1 MAETSGGIGFCGGRA
16 FAPTKR
22 PDFNPMKVMDKW
34 AEHRQKVKIDKLSEK
49 AKTEGLS
56 VQEKIDLAANKLD
69 VALRNGSFMPTVMYN
84 A

>member
-1 MAETSGGIGFCGGRA
+1 MGETSGGIGFCGGRT

-22 PDFNPMKVMDKW
+22 PNFNPMNIMDKW
-34 AEHRQKVKIDKLSEK
+34 AERRQKVRIEELSEK

-69 VALRNGSFMPTVMYN
+69 AALRNGTFTPTVIYS